1 METEGSVKMEEDILW
16 LKTSRDNKVG
26 TTKDHSKIF
35 RSRLAAVFSAGAT
48 WLSILSNLILC
59 VAPARL
65 LNRDKKIGGSGQQVQ
80 EKYLIK
86 SR

>member
-16 LKTSRDNKVG
+16 LKTSRDNKVR

-59 VAPARL
+59 VAPARF
-65 LNRDKKIGGSGQQVQ
+65 LNRDKKLGGRVN
-80 EKYLIK
+80 KYKKNIL
-86 SR
+86 